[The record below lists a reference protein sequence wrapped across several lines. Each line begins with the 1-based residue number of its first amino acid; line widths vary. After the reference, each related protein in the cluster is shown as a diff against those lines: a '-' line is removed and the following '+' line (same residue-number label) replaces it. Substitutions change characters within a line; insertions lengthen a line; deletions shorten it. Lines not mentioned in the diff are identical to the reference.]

1 MHDPAWYAD
10 SRATTHVTSDLGNL
24 SHYSQ
29 YEGLHKLVVGS
40 GQKLAID
47 NVGTSLVK
55 SHTQPTQT
63 LQMTNVLHVLQVTK
77 NLLSIST
84 FTRDNH
90 AVAEFHDNCCVIKD
104 KTSKKVLLQ
113 GTLKD
118 ALYQLKL
125 HVTNSKLPCLLS
137 ADASTY
143 LAHFHFDHCNKNTV
157 IASKN
162 TVVPAFTYSVHFAS
176 TDLSNTNST
185 STALNYAP
193 CVANFS
199 ANNVASHSAP
209 CVDNIASIWHS
220 KLGHPSLNVLKQV
233 LQSVR
238 IRCPVKQPLWCDS
251 CKIGKLHQLP
261 FSNSTFTAST
271 PLELVFTDIWGP
283 SPINSTAGHKY
294 YILFVDSFTRYTWL
308 FPLKLKSE
316 ALSTFVS
323 FKSQVEK
330 QFERPIKVL

>member
-29 YEGLHKLVVGS
+29 YNGLHKLVVGS

-63 LQMTNVLHVLQVTK
+63 LQMTNVLHVPQMTK

-90 AVAEFHDNCCVIKD
+90 VVAKFHDNCCVIKD

-118 ALYQLKL
+118 GLYQLKL
-125 HVTNSKLPCLLS
+125 HATNSKLSSLLS

-162 TVVPAFTYSVHFAS
+162 TIVPTFTYSAHSAS
-176 TDLSNTNST
+176 TDLSNKNFV
-185 STALNYAP
+185 ALN
-193 CVANFS
+193 CVVCGANFS
-199 ANNVASHSAP
+199 VNNVASHSSP
-209 CVDNIASIWHS
+209 YVDNIASIWHF
-220 KLGHPSLNVLKQV
+220 KLGHASLNVLKQV
-233 LQSVR
+233 FQFVH
-238 IRCPVKQPLWCDS
+238 IRCPIKLPLWCDS

-271 PLELVFTDIWGP
+271 PLV
-283 SPINSTAGHKY
+283 
-294 YILFVDSFTRYTWL
+294 
-308 FPLKLKSE
+308 
-316 ALSTFVS
+316 
-323 FKSQVEK
+323 
-330 QFERPIKVL
+330 